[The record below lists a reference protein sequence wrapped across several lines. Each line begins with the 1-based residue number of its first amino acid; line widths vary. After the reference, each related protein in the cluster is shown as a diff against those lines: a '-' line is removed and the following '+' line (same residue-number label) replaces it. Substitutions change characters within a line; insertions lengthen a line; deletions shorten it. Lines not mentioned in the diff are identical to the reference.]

1 MRCEATLAG
10 RRAQPLLDHAMTAV
24 CNDESMRQMPRSQPK
39 AHFTLRQLQYFAT
52 TARVGQISLAAI
64 DCHVSQSTMTSA
76 IAELERSLGASLF
89 DRNRSGVNL
98 TYQGHLFLQHA
109 ETVLEAADEAARQ
122 PFRGDSTVAGILNLA
137 ASYTLLGY
145 YVLPFVAKFQKL
157 NPLARIVPVEQDRV
171 QMEASINSGEVEIGL
186 ALTSNMTEPKRF
198 DRLFLAR
205 SRRQLW
211 VSANHPLADLP
222 HVSLRDVVPYPY
234 ILPMVD
240 EGDAAAMRYWDR
252 ARLKPTSVLRTSSM
266 EAVREMVALGLGVT
280 ILSDMVFRPWSLD
293 GRRIRAVPLRNA
305 IPPMEAGLI
314 WRKGQTLS
322 PLAKA
327 FRQYLETTIASGA
340 SRSEA

>member
-1 MRCEATLAG
+1 
-10 RRAQPLLDHAMTAV
+10 
-24 CNDESMRQMPRSQPK
+24 MPASRPTVR
-39 AHFTLRQLQYFAT
+39 FTLRQLQYFAT
-52 TARVGQISLAAI
+52 TARVGQISLAAVE
-64 DCHVSQSTMTSA
+64 CHVSQSTMTSA

-89 DRNRSGVNL
+89 ERTHSGVNL

-109 ETVLEAADEAARQ
+109 ETVLEAVDEAARQ
-122 PFRGDSTVAGILNLA
+122 PFRGESAVSGVLNLA

-145 YVLPFVAKFQKL
+145 YLLPFIAKFQKL

-171 QMEASINSGEVEIGL
+171 QLEASIGAGDVELGL
-186 ALTSNMTEPKRF
+186 ALTSNMLEPKRF
-198 DRLFLAR
+198 DRLVLAR

-211 VSANHPLADLP
+211 VSASHPLADLP
-222 HVSLRDVVPYPY
+222 LVSLRDVAPYPY

-240 EGDAAAMRYWDR
+240 EGDVAAMRYWDR
-252 ARLKPTSVLRTSSM
+252 ARLKPASVLRTSSM

-293 GRRIRAVPLRNA
+293 GRRIRTIPVRNA

-314 WRKGQTLS
+314 WRKGQALS

-327 FRQYLETTIASGA
+327 FRQYLETSVGPHGGKTGS
-340 SRSEA
+340 